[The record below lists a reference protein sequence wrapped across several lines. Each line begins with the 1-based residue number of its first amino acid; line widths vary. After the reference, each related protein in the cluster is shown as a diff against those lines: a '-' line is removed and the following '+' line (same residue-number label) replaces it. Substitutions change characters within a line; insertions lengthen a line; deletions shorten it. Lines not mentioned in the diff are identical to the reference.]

1 MNEQELR
8 QLFQNLSDECKIVKT
23 DGTPYNSYDK
33 FESTKS
39 LKIIKM
45 MTEDRFIETLKQAKL
60 LIIPDVIVNEA

>member
-23 DGTPYNSYDK
+23 DGTQHNSYDK

-39 LKIIKM
+39 IKM

-60 LIIPDVIVNEA
+60 LIIPDVIVSEV